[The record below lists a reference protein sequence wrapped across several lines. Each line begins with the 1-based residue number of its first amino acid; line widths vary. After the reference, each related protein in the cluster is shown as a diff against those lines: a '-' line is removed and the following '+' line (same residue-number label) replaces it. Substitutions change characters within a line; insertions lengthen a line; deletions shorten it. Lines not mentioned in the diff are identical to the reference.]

1 MLALAL
7 VLIAIGIVGLF
18 FFTYAGAVVGA
29 VGLLLLIAF
38 LAGFGRSAQAE
49 HTPRPRA

>member
-7 VLIAIGIVGLF
+7 VLVVIGIIGLF

-29 VGLLLLIAF
+29 IGILLLVAF
-38 LAGFGRSAQAE
+38 LAGFGRSTATE

>member
-7 VLIAIGIVGLF
+7 VLIVIGIIGLF

-29 VGLLLLIAF
+29 IGIILLIAF
-38 LAGFGRSAQAE
+38 LVGFGRSTATE

>member
-7 VLIAIGIVGLF
+7 VLIVIGIVGLF

-29 VGLLLLIAF
+29 VGILLLIAF
-38 LAGFGRSAQAE
+38 LVGFGRSAQAE
-49 HTPRPRA
+49 HVPKPRP